1 MFCSSLRHQGVELLG
16 AVAVPGV
23 PPRRWTQGIALL
35 HPWANRLGAFAYD
48 GVTLDRDDLYLEEH
62 GLPLHGLRS
71 AVTGWELLDSR
82 LDFAAAGRELAGVA
96 AFPFD
101 HRIEVAADLVGNAL
115 TITTT
120 LTATGERPVPI
131 AFGHHPYF
139 VLPEVPRAEWEIA
152 LAVSEHV
159 AVDERL
165 IPTGAL
171 EPAGDLDGPLGTRTF
186 DDGYTFGD
194 GLFVLQGGGRRIEVD
209 FVRGYRYAQVF
220 APAIADVVCF
230 EPMTAPADALR
241 NSPGVV
247 APGESYEAQFSVRV
261 WRAG

>member
-1 MFCSSLRHQGVELLG
+1 MFCGSLRHDGEELLG
-16 AVAVPGV
+16 AVELASV
-23 PPRRWTQGIALL
+23 PPRRWTEGIALL
-35 HPWANRLGAFAYD
+35 HPWANRLGAFGYGD
-48 GVTLDRDDLYLEEH
+48 VELGGDDLYLEEH
-62 GLPLHGLRS
+62 GRPLHGLRS
-71 AVTGWELLDSR
+71 AVTGWEVVDAGA
-82 LDFAAAGRELAGVA
+82 DFLAAGRELVGVD

-101 HRIEVAADLVGNAL
+101 HRIEVAARLAGSAL

-120 LTATGERPVPI
+120 LTAIGGRPVPI

-139 VLPEVPRAEWEIA
+139 VLPGVPRAEWEIA
-152 LAVSEHV
+152 LSVERHV

-186 DDGYTFGD
+186 DDGYTFAG
-194 GLFVLQGGGRRIEVD
+194 GLFVLSGGGRRIEVD
-209 FVRGYRYAQVF
+209 FERGYPYAQVF

-247 APGESYEAQFSVRV
+247 APGESFEARFSVRV
-261 WRAG
+261 VGAG